1 MLQEKAAKEEKQLL
15 EEIKEE
21 EDPGENIE
29 VINENTQKVHI
40 YNSKTM
46 RDQFGCLPPWK
57 RPRRTE
63 RKMRKVN
70 HTRKKTFKQN
80 WCAKFV
86 PLD

>member
-1 MLQEKAAKEEKQLL
+1 
-15 EEIKEE
+15 
-21 EDPGENIE
+21 
-29 VINENTQKVHI
+29 
-40 YNSKTM
+40 M
-46 RDQFGCLPPWK
+46 RDQYGTLPPWK

-70 HTRKKTFKQN
+70 HTRKKIFKQN